1 MKTYWPDF
9 CIIFVATLLL
19 AACKPDLEKEL
30 CKAESLSA
38 MHPDSTFAIL
48 GNINRNNIPDDKC
61 RQLYDLAWAEAYY
74 IKTRTVPD
82 SIDRVLSCMETT
94 PGTHQHLAKK
104 ILHSIYLYRHGD
116 AKEALAS
123 FDACRYESDTDIHPY
138 WKAVVED
145 YLGISCLRFGL
156 LEQCRDHFY
165 KVLEYAQLIGDKD
178 VITNAYSHLSAYYR
192 STEYL
197 DTALYFASKVV
208 EECDRQDSQMV
219 AIAYNN
225 LASIQMAISTEQCSD
240 ILNTLHMSLSFN
252 EGSMHTYGMMA
263 RMYYSLGKPD
273 SAYIYQVKVDRG
285 NHDYAKYNLYRFLY
299 DYYRQASTMD
309 SAYKYLRLYS
319 SIALTL
325 QNNKPIEYV
334 LNTIHRHDKD
344 EMARNTA
351 RQRVW
356 IIIAFVFILLPVA
369 ALFFFSYKAKIARA
383 DHMIQEA
390 LAKQEQNLAD
400 VEQEKQSAITELDS
414 VREQLYNT
422 RSELQDSK
430 NALAD
435 ADKRAEG
442 YQNLIRKRNTQLA
455 HAKRILEDNASNM
468 KSQSNNVVRNLLDK
482 SVSLEPGI
490 PKKQII
496 YLISSYKE
504 SGKHRQQFVN
514 SLLKYADKISP
525 TGMLICILYN
535 EGFTDDEIIAKLQ
548 TTSQNFRSAK
558 YRTSLAIKNSG
569 NEPPAFL
576 EQLLA
581 KFERNK

>member
-1 MKTYWPDF
+1 MKHIWLYSCT
-9 CIIFVATLLL
+9 IFVVVSLL
-19 AACKPDLEKEL
+19 AACASDVKREL
-30 CKAESLSA
+30 YRAEGLSV
-38 MHPDSTFAIL
+38 MNPGSTFAIL
-48 GNINRNNIPDDKC
+48 DNINREDLPDEEC

-74 IKTRTVPD
+74 IKSRNVTD
-82 SIDRVLSCMETT
+82 SIDKMLSHIETT
-94 PGTHQHLAKK
+94 PGTRQHLAKK
-104 ILHSIYLYRHGD
+104 ILHSVYLYRHGD
-116 AKEALAS
+116 AKEALVS
-123 FDACRYESDTDIHPY
+123 FDACRYEFDTDIHPY

-145 YLGISCLRFGL
+145 YLGISYLRLGL

-252 EGSMHTYGMMA
+252 EGSMYTYGMMA

-273 SAYIYQVKVDRG
+273 SAYIYQVKVDRS
-285 NHDYAKYNLYRFLY
+285 NHDYAKYNLYRFLS
-299 DYYRQASTMD
+299 DYYKQTNTMD
-309 SAYKYLRLYS
+309 SAYKYLKLYS
-319 SIALTL
+319 SIASTL

-334 LNTIHRHDKD
+334 LNTIHRHDQD

-356 IIIAFVFILLPVA
+356 IIIAFVFIMLLVA
-369 ALFFFSYKAKIARA
+369 ALLFFRYKAKMARA
-383 DHMIQEA
+383 GHRNREV
-390 LAKQEQNLAD
+390 LTKQEQKLAA
-400 VEQEKQSAITELDS
+400 VEHEKQSAITELNS
-414 VREQLYNT
+414 VREQLHDT
-422 RSELQDSK
+422 CSELQDNK
-430 NALAD
+430 NALVD

-442 YQNLIRKRNTQLA
+442 YLNLIRKRDTQLA
-455 HAKRILEDNASNM
+455 HAKRILENNTSNM
-468 KSQSNNVVRNLLDK
+468 KSLSNIVVRNLLDK

-490 PKKQII
+490 PKKRIM
-496 YLISSYKE
+496 YLISAYEE
-504 SGKHRQQFVN
+504 SREERRNFIK
-514 SLLKYADKISP
+514 SLMLYAGNISP
-525 TGMLICILYN
+525 TGVLICILYN
-535 EGFTDDEIIAKLQ
+535 EGFTDKEIITKLQ
-548 TTSQNFRSAK
+548 TTSQNFRAVK
-558 YRTSLAIKNSG
+558 YRASQAIKESSSG
-569 NEPPAFL
+569 SPAFFG
-576 EQLLA
+576 QLLT